1 MTANAFFPTLFS
13 PIDIGGVTLKNRI
26 IHAAIVTQ
34 YVADGAPTERLLNYY
49 RARAAGGAAAIVTEP
64 IAMTRFSRL
73 PSRLRCWDD
82 EGFDQLQR
90 VAAAVN
96 ESGAHVLGQIQD
108 SGRGRHAVGRNSEA
122 VGASPL
128 PDDLSWTVPAVLSPG
143 DIREMIDHW
152 AQGARRLQRAGF
164 SGVEISAG
172 HGHLFH

>member
-13 PIDIGGVTLKNRI
+13 PIDIGGVTLRNRI

-49 RARAAGGAAAIVTEP
+49 RARAEGGAAAIVTEP

-82 EGFDQLQR
+82 EGFDQLER
-90 VAAAVN
+90 VAATIN

-108 SGRGRHAVGRNSEA
+108 SGRGRHAVGRNNEA

-128 PDDLSWTVPAVLSPG
+128 PDDLSWTVPAVLPPAE
-143 DIREMIDHW
+143 IREMIDLSLIH
-152 AQGARRLQRAGF
+152 
-164 SGVEISAG
+164 I
-172 HGHLFH
+172 